1 MTHRCEV
8 PNLPVVRVSA
18 AVFRSRHS
26 VLGFRRAPEQQ
37 AAGYWEFPGG
47 KIEKD
52 ETPAQALERE
62 IREELGVEIEAKTEL
77 LTSATPFG
85 KALVEISFFEAF
97 LPSKTTDGLRSSDH
111 DQIRWIDLS
120 EIRRFR
126 WAPPD
131 WPMVEALLGDKG
143 LVFGKK
149 DCDP

>member
-1 MTHRCEV
+1 MTESQS
-8 PNLPVVRVSA
+8 LPVVRVSA
-18 AVFRSRHS
+18 AVFRFGSS
-26 VLGFRRAPEQQ
+26 VLGFRRAPERQ

-47 KIEKD
+47 KIEKN

-62 IREELGVEIEAKTEL
+62 IREELGVEIEAKTQL

-85 KALVEISFFEAF
+85 KNLIEISFFEAL
-97 LPSKTTDGLRSSDH
+97 LPSETADGLRSSDH

-131 WPMVEALLGDKG
+131 WPMVERLIGR
-143 LVFGKK
+143 
-149 DCDP
+149 